1 MRRIEVTYGDRPGC
15 VFVRPLRGD
24 DEESVVDADTW
35 SAIALVDRLL
45 VDVAGAAC
53 GPGHAAALAAAD
65 RDRVLAAV
73 YRAELG
79 DRVASTVAC
88 PACAAQFDLDFR
100 LSALCAA
107 IQPDADVAAAV
118 TAGRYRLADG
128 TELRVPTGADEL
140 AAALSPEPER
150 ALAARCC
157 LSGDADDATIADALE
172 RIAPLV
178 STELDAVCPECGH
191 AHVVRFDVQPFL
203 LARLLAERDQR
214 ATEVHRLAR
223 SYGWSLSE
231 ILSLPRGRRRA
242 YVELIEREQGAR

>member
-1 MRRIEVTYGDRPGC
+1 M
-15 VFVRPLRGD
+15 FVRPLRGD

-53 GPGHAAALAAAD
+53 APGEAAALSAAD
-65 RDRVLAAV
+65 RDQVLAAV

-79 DRVASTVAC
+79 DRVASTVTC

-107 IQPDADVAAAV
+107 IRPEPEVATAGA
-118 TAGRYRLADG
+118 AGRYFLADG
-128 TELRVPTGADEL
+128 TELRVPTGHDEL
-140 AAALSPEPER
+140 AAAMSPDPEHT
-150 ALAARCC
+150 LAARCR
-157 LSGDADDATIADALE
+157 LSGDADDATIAAVLE

-191 AHVVRFDVQPFL
+191 AHLVRFDVQPFL

-214 ATEVHRLAR
+214 LTEVHRLAR
-223 SYGWSLSE
+223 GYGWSLSE
-231 ILSLPRGRRRA
+231 ILSLPRSRRRA
-242 YVELIEREQGAR
+242 YVELIEREQVVR

>member
-53 GPGHAAALAAAD
+53 GPGHAATLAAAD

-79 DRVASTVAC
+79 DRVASTVTC

-107 IQPDADVAAAV
+107 IRPEAEAAAAIA
-118 TAGRYRLADG
+118 AGRYRLADG

-140 AAALSPEPER
+140 AAALAPEPER
-150 ALAARCC
+150 ALAARCR

-178 STELDAVCPECGH
+178 STELDAVCPECGK
-191 AHVVRFDVQPFL
+191 
-203 LARLLAERDQR
+203 E
-214 ATEVHRLAR
+214 AT
-223 SYGWSLSE
+223 
-231 ILSLPRGRRRA
+231 
-242 YVELIEREQGAR
+242 

>member
-53 GPGHAAALAAAD
+53 GPGQAATLAAAD

-79 DRVASTVAC
+79 DRVASTVSC

-107 IQPDADVAAAV
+107 IQPEVAAAG
-118 TAGRYRLADG
+118 AGGRYRLADG

-140 AAALSPEPER
+140 AAALSSDPER
-150 ALAARCC
+150 TLAARCR
-157 LSGDADDATIADALE
+157 LSGDADDATIAAALE
-172 RIAPLV
+172 QVAPLM

-191 AHVVRFDVQPFL
+191 AHLVRFDVQPFL

-214 ATEVHRLAR
+214 ATEIHRLAR
-223 SYGWSLSE
+223 GYGWSLSE

-242 YVELIEREQGAR
+242 YVELIEREQGGR

>member
-53 GPGHAAALAAAD
+53 APGQASALAAAD
-65 RDRVLAAV
+65 RDRVLATV

-79 DRVASTVAC
+79 DRIASTVTC
-88 PACAAQFDLDFR
+88 PACQAQFDLDFQ

-107 IQPDADVAAAV
+107 IQATDGAAV
-118 TAGRYRLADG
+118 AVAGGRYRLSDG
-128 TELRVPTGADEL
+128 TEVRIPTGLDEL
-140 AAALSPEPER
+140 TAALAPDPER
-150 ALAARCC
+150 TLLARCR
-157 LSGDADDATIADALE
+157 LVGDADDATVAAALE
-172 RIAPLV
+172 EIAPLV
-178 STELDAVCPECGH
+178 STDLDAVCPECGQGH
-191 AHVVRFDVQPFL
+191 TVRFDVQSFL

-214 ATEVHRLAR
+214 AAEVHRLAR
-223 SYGWSLSE
+223 GYGWSLSE